1 MQHAQQ
7 SHAPRVSLRDAHRAA
22 TRAIIIAHDFVASL
36 RSHGLSHSSFKRCSL
51 VASKQRFTCL
61 FFEYSPWP
69 LSYSEPEAIRACAE
83 TSREV
88 LTMARLA
95 GVSSRIFGSAQHDEV
110 LERNMGEWNHA
121 NDAAANPRA
130 FQDDD
135 DGPEAAAL
143 ASPAPPLARSPVASR
158 SSLPPSSA
166 SPYLSDVPV
175 GIKANDVT
183 RFAPSFSRDN
193 TRLQF
198 MRIADHG
205 LKM

>member
-1 MQHAQQ
+1 
-7 SHAPRVSLRDAHRAA
+7 
-22 TRAIIIAHDFVASL
+22 
-36 RSHGLSHSSFKRCSL
+36 
-51 VASKQRFTCL
+51 
-61 FFEYSPWP
+61 
-69 LSYSEPEAIRACAE
+69 
-83 TSREV
+83 
-88 LTMARLA
+88 MARLA